1 MVQLPTPVGRV
12 GIYQSDAQGLCVYV
26 NTALCELF
34 GLTAKEAMG
43 LGWMDRVHPDDRQ
56 RVLAARK
63 YAVSPIPVFYLD
75 LPDRDR
81 RQDVMDC
88 GVFNR
93 ADGGRHL
100 QGPYRHHYGYHRG
113 QAALSRRG
121 LGKRLV
127 QLVGGRD
134 RQPGDRDALVHQ
146 LLVLFVG
153 RLAADGS
160 RRRLVRRRSCALRPG
175 SPCPRPRSW

>member
-63 YAVSPIPVFYLD
+63 NAASPIPVFYLD
-75 LPDRDR
+75 
-81 RQDVMDC
+81 
-88 GVFNR
+88 
-93 ADGGRHL
+93 
-100 QGPYRHHYGYHRG
+100 YRI
-113 QAALSRRG
+113 
-121 LGKRLV
+121 V
-127 QLVGGRD
+127 VGGTTLWIAAFSTALMAGGTFRGRIGTITDITEAKMHVRD
-134 RQPGDRDALVHQ
+134 EDS
-146 LLVLFVG
+146 
-153 RLAADGS
+153 GS
-160 RRRLVRRRSCALRPG
+160 G
-175 SPCPRPRSW
+175 